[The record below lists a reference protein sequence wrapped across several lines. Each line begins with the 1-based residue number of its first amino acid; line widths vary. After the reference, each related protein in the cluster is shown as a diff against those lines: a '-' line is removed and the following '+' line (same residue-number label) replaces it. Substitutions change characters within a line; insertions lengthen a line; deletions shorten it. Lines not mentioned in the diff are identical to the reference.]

1 MLGTRLKAV
10 RNRKGMSQGQVAEYA
25 GVAQS
30 TLSDLERGEIA
41 PKTIGALI
49 NLAEYFG
56 CSVDYLLGTSND
68 FSPAANR
75 SASEAALD
83 AINLIDSLPPEKR
96 TATVAVLRAMIE
108 LMEVGVP
115 LPEPVESRDG
125 GGGVGI
131 RVASTKAAP
140 TWEVGVEKSNHR
152 QLGLPVMEE
161 DEWTSVRKDAL
172 LALLKRALPEDE
184 FEKLKESVDAGRPL
198 SESELFRLRQILD
211 NQGLQQPFKLPD
223 DTGTV
228 GDG

>member
-10 RNRKGMSQGQVAEYA
+10 RNRKGMSQGQVAKYA

-30 TLSDLERGEIA
+30 TLSELERGEIA
-41 PKTIGALI
+41 PKTIDALV
-49 NLAEYFG
+49 NLAGYFG

-96 TATVAVLRAMIE
+96 SATVAVLRAMIE

-115 LPEPVESRDG
+115 LPDPVESRDG
-125 GGGVGI
+125 GVKT
-131 RVASTKAAP
+131 RAASTKAAP

-172 LALLKRALPEDE
+172 LALLKKALPEDE

-198 SESELFRLRQILD
+198 SESELFRLRQILG
-211 NQGLQQPFKLPD
+211 NTGLKQFFKLPD
-223 DTGTV
+223 DNGTIS
-228 GDG
+228 DG

>member
-125 GGGVGI
+125 GGGG
-131 RVASTKAAP
+131 
-140 TWEVGVEKSNHR
+140 
-152 QLGLPVMEE
+152 EE
-161 DEWTSVRKDAL
+161 LE
-172 LALLKRALPEDE
+172 
-184 FEKLKESVDAGRPL
+184 
-198 SESELFRLRQILD
+198 
-211 NQGLQQPFKLPD
+211 
-223 DTGTV
+223 
-228 GDG
+228 

>member
-10 RNRKGMSQGQVAEYA
+10 RNRKGMSQGQVAEYT

-125 GGGVGI
+125 GGGGEI
-131 RVASTKAAP
+131 KVASTQAAP
-140 TWEVGVEKSNHR
+140 TWEVGAGKKNHR
-152 QLGLPVMEE
+152 QLGLPNMEE
-161 DEWTSVRKDAL
+161 PSQADLDRR
-172 LALLKRALPEDE
+172 LALIKKMVPADVYEYIVQLVER
-184 FEKLKESVDAGRPL
+184 GRPL
-198 SESELFRLRQILD
+198 SEADILYLLDASEHKPLSEIIQRFENNHTI
-211 NQGLQQPFKLPD
+211 N
-223 DTGTV
+223 
-228 GDG
+228 DG

>member
-1 MLGTRLKAV
+1 MLGTRL
-10 RNRKGMSQGQVAEYA
+10 RQLRTRKGRSQGQIAEYA
-25 GVAQS
+25 KVPQS
-30 TLSDLERGEIA
+30 TLSDFERGDVA
-41 PKTIGALI
+41 PKTVGALI

-56 CSVDYLLGTSND
+56 CSVDYLLGLTND
-68 FSPAANR
+68 PQPANKQ
-75 SASEAALD
+75 SMSEAAVD

-96 TATVAVLRAMIE
+96 SATVAVLRAIIV
-108 LMEVGVP
+108 LMDVGVP
-115 LPEPVESRDG
+115 LPQEEPELVRSDG
-125 GGGVGI
+125 S
-131 RVASTKAAP
+131 ASTKAAP
-140 TWEVGVEKSNHR
+140 TWEVGADKSHHR

-172 LALLKRALPEDE
+172 LALLKTALPEDE

-198 SESELFRLRQILD
+198 SESELFRLRQILG